1 MRYAMIPVAAVA
13 AGLAL
18 AGALKQSTGS
28 AQNASPAAAPRAA
41 LQQPV
46 AYTPDGRLLFPAGYR
61 EWIFLSSGLDMS
73 YRQDAQPGHSMF
85 DNVFVDARAYRAF
98 QETGTWPDLTAL
110 VTEVRGA
117 ATKGSINV
125 SGRFQTPERMG
136 IEVHVK
142 DTRRFA
148 GGWGFFAFASDAPA
162 QLIPASAECYT
173 CHAQHAAVDTTF
185 VQFYPTLLPV
195 AQAHG
200 TVKPGT

>member
-1 MRYAMIPVAAVA
+1 MIPVAVVA

-18 AGALKQSTGS
+18 AGTLKQSTGS
-28 AQNASPAAAPRAA
+28 AQNASSAGTRPQAAP
-41 LQQPV
+41 QQAV
-46 AYTPDGRLLFPAGYR
+46 AYTPDGRLIFPAGYR
-61 EWIFLSSGLDMS
+61 EWIFLSAGLDMS
-73 YRQDAQPGHSMF
+73 YSEGAAAGHSMF
-85 DNVFVDARAYRAF
+85 DNVFVDAHAYRTF
-98 QETGTWPDLTAL
+98 QETGTWPDPTVL
-110 VTEVRGA
+110 VVEVRGA

-125 SGRFQTPERMG
+125 SGRFQTQERMG
-136 IEVHVK
+136 LEAHVK

-148 GGWGFFAFASDAPA
+148 GGWGFFAFADEAPA
-162 QLIPASAECYT
+162 RLIAASAECYT